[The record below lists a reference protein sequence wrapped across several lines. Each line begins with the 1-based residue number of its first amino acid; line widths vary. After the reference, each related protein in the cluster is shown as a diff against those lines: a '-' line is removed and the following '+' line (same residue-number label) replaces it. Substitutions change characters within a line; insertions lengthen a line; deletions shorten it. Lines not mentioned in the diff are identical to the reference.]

1 VFNPGCEVTGLIR
14 RPKIVAAVIA
24 VAGIV
29 LFTYALLTP
38 QHTDQTNEHMG
49 MPGTHS
55 SYGLGQVALMLI
67 AAIIIA
73 TGLIFV
79 LVREEYEPIPI
90 YSQGEL
96 RMDPQVPGTPPAIET
111 PGVDAVPAARGER
124 EGRHDYLVLRLL
136 TGDERAMFKA
146 IMDSGGEAL
155 QKDLILRTRMSNA
168 KVSRLLDRLQQK
180 DVISKERY
188 GATNMIKISRKD

>member
-1 VFNPGCEVTGLIR
+1 MTGLIR
-14 RPKIVAAVIA
+14 WPKIVAAAVA

-29 LFTYALLTP
+29 LFVYALLTP
-38 QHTDQTNEHMG
+38 QQTEQTNEHMG

-55 SYGLGQVALMLI
+55 TYGLGQVALMLI
-67 AAIIIA
+67 AAIITT

-79 LVREEYEPIPI
+79 LVRPEYEPIPV
-90 YSQGEL
+90 YSSGEL
-96 RMDPQVPGTPPAIET
+96 RMNPQVPGTPPAIEAA
-111 PGVDAVPAARGER
+111 GVDAVPSARGER

-136 TGDERAMFKA
+136 TGDERAIFKA
-146 IMDSGGEAL
+146 IMDSGGEIL
-155 QKDLILRTRMSNA
+155 QKDLILRTKMSNA

-188 GATNMIKISRKD
+188 GATNMIKIARKD

>member
-1 VFNPGCEVTGLIR
+1 MIR
-14 RPKIVAAVIA
+14 WPKIVAAVIA
-24 VAGIV
+24 VAGII

-38 QHTDQTNEHMG
+38 QHNDQINDRMG

-55 SYGLGQVALMLI
+55 SYGSGQVALMLI
-67 AAIIIA
+67 AAIITA
-73 TGLIFV
+73 AGLIFV
-79 LVREEYEPIPI
+79 LVREEYEPIST
-90 YSQGEL
+90 YSQGEP
-96 RMDPQVPGTPPAIET
+96 RKDPQVPGTPPAIEAA
-111 PGVDAVPAARGER
+111 GADAVPAAIGER

-136 TGDERAMFKA
+136 TGDERVMFKA
-146 IMDSGGEAL
+146 IMDSGGEVL

-188 GATNMIKISRKD
+188 GATNMIKIARKD